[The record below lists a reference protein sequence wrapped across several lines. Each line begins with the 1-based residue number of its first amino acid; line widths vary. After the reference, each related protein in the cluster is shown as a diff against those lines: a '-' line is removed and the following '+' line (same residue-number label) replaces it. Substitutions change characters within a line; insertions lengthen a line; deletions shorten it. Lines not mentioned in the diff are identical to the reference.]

1 MARVSVIGGN
11 GFLGS
16 HLVDALAAT
25 GHTVTAFDRFTDRP
39 PVFEAGGV
47 TALTGDFMSDNDL
60 ASAVAGQDAV
70 FHMLSTTTPA
80 TADADP
86 AFDIRTNVV
95 RTLALID
102 ACVAAGV
109 GRLVFASTGGA
120 IYGPQGKGRYR
131 ETDAAEPISPY
142 GIGKLAIERYL
153 EFYRRQRGFD
163 SVTCRIS
170 NPYGTRQQADKPQ
183 GLIPIALR
191 QIAREQPVVRLGDGS
206 MVRDYIYVDDVV
218 RMLAPLAVA
227 NVEHSVY
234 NIGSG
239 IGLTVNEVL
248 STLERVTQRKIVLEE
263 RPKPP
268 SFIDEVVLD
277 TSRFT
282 SEFGERPLTA
292 LDEGV
297 AATWEVI
304 SRHDHE

>member
-1 MARVSVIGGN
+1 VIGGN

-16 HLVDALAAT
+16 HLVDALSHD
-25 GHTVTAFDRFTDRP
+25 GHQVTAFDRFAQRP
-39 PVFEAGGV
+39 PVFDATEV
-47 TALTGDFMSDNDL
+47 TALTGDFMSDADL
-60 ASAVAGQDAV
+60 AEAVAGKDAV

-102 ACVAAGV
+102 ACVDAKV
-109 GRLVFASTGGA
+109 GRLIFASTGGA
-120 IYGPQGKGRYR
+120 IYGPQGKGRYC

-153 EFYRRQRGFD
+153 DFYRRQRGFE

-170 NPYGTRQQADKPQ
+170 NPYGTRQQADRPQ

-191 QIAREQPVVRLGDGS
+191 QIAKRLPVVRLGDGS
-206 MVRDYIYVDDVV
+206 MVRDYIYVEDVV
-218 RMLAPLAVA
+218 QMLAPMAIEPVQ
-227 NVEHSVY
+227 HSVY

-239 IGLTVNEVL
+239 VGLTVNDVL
-248 STLERVTQRKIVLEE
+248 ETLERVTQRQIVLDE

-268 SFIDEVVLD
+268 SFVDEVVLD

-282 SEFGERPLTA
+282 QEFGVRTLTT
-292 LDEGV
+292 LDDGV
-297 AATWEVI
+297 AETWAAI
-304 SRHDHE
+304 SGDDHE

>member
-16 HLVDALAAT
+16 HLVDALAAA
-25 GHTVTAFDRFTDRP
+25 GHEVTAFDRFTQRP
-39 PVFEAGGV
+39 PVFEANGV
-47 TALTGDFMSDNDL
+47 AALTGDFMSDDDL
-60 ASAVAGQDAV
+60 VLAVTGQDTV

-86 AFDIRTNVV
+86 AYDIRTNVV

-102 ACVAAGV
+102 ACVDAGI

-120 IYGPQGKGRYR
+120 IYGPQHKGRYR

-153 EFYRRQRGFD
+153 EFYRRQRGLN

-191 QIAREQPVVRLGDGS
+191 QIARDLPVVRLGDGS

-218 RMLAPLAVA
+218 QMLAPLAIDA
-227 NVEHSVY
+227 VEHSVY

-239 IGLTVNEVL
+239 IGLTVNDVL
-248 STLERVTQRKIVLEE
+248 ATLERVTQREVMIDE
-263 RPKPP
+263 RPQPP
-268 SFIDEVVLD
+268 SFVDEVVLD
-277 TSRFT
+277 TTRFT
-282 SEFGERPLTA
+282 DEFGERSLTA

-297 AATWEVI
+297 AATWEAI
-304 SRHDHE
+304 LRHDHE